1 MGGLSCVNTRQ
12 SFDTELLMPNLTET
26 DYRKMN
32 ISESFKVYKR
42 DDLKVIYKIKLD
54 DEDYF
59 HDRRIITKILKMDE
73 NIQYRFAMT
82 KPMPTG
88 CIKEHPAPTWPK
100 FNFLIETGD
109 LDDTI
114 GHLLIDDIE
123 FNVKDVTELEYMCNA
138 ILPPIIEKQKI
149 LEANKR
155 SFYHLLDLF
164 SKKPKSYRCTA
175 NSHATLFPKKF
186 IPFYLENL
194 KF

>member
-32 ISESFKVYKR
+32 ISENFKVYKR

-82 KPMPTG
+82 KVMPTG
-88 CIKEHPAPTWPK
+88 CIKEHPAPT
-100 FNFLIETGD
+100 
-109 LDDTI
+109 
-114 GHLLIDDIE
+114 
-123 FNVKDVTELEYMCNA
+123 
-138 ILPPIIEKQKI
+138 
-149 LEANKR
+149 
-155 SFYHLLDLF
+155 
-164 SKKPKSYRCTA
+164 
-175 NSHATLFPKKF
+175 
-186 IPFYLENL
+186 
-194 KF
+194 

>member
-1 MGGLSCVNTRQ
+1 
-12 SFDTELLMPNLTET
+12 
-26 DYRKMN
+26 
-32 ISESFKVYKR
+32 
-42 DDLKVIYKIKLD
+42 
-54 DEDYF
+54 
-59 HDRRIITKILKMDE
+59 
-73 NIQYRFAMT
+73 
-82 KPMPTG
+82 
-88 CIKEHPAPTWPK
+88 
-100 FNFLIETGD
+100 
-109 LDDTI
+109 
-114 GHLLIDDIE
+114 
-123 FNVKDVTELEYMCNA
+123 MCNE